1 MSHHTSSNIS
11 FGGPITPVVK
21 FIIFACGMTFILQ
34 HLAGERMLFIFGLIP
49 RMVWN
54 DFFLWQLISYI
65 FLHGDILHLLFNLLA
80 LYMFGC
86 ELERLWGSSPFLKYF
101 FITGI
106 GAGISTVCMT
116 PALAIPTVGASGAIL
131 GILLAY
137 ALYYPNRII
146 YFNFLFP
153 IKIKYLVLIY
163 GLLIFY
169 FSFSRTGG
177 NIAHFAHLGGIVFG
191 FIYLNFYSFKH
202 LIMKQIRKYKAQRI
216 RKRYRVIKGGKKVQR
231 RQ

>member
-65 FLHGDILHLLFNLLA
+65 FLHGDIFHLLFNLLA

-231 RQ
+231 R